1 MVDIIRT
8 AKGTAT
14 SKTSGTTL
22 TLASVA
28 MNSGGT
34 LVVGATYDAGQGA
47 PVVTWGNRTLSQ
59 IVTRSQSG
67 AATALFLLRH
77 INEDR
82 TRTITCTWSGAIT
95 AKAMFA
101 TQVEGVK
108 IQDVSTGAAEA
119 STADPTTGTAVTS
132 TQPDTIQI
140 AAFGSQGPSTD
151 TVGTI
156 GEGHTVGQRAGTTGA
171 PPASN
176 VTIQETYEILTATG
190 DVRSTQTTATARTW
204 ANVVLAIRESFRRSQ
219 GIGPSDQQPVE
230 AIFET
235 AGLDANDICYQFNPG
250 SDEWEAFDL
259 PTGTK
264 RATRPLSTGTWAA
277 V

>member
-1 MVDIIRT
+1 MVDITRT
-8 AKGTAT
+8 ALGTAT

-22 TLASVA
+22 ALASVA
-28 MNSGGT
+28 MKSGAS
-34 LVVGATYDAGQGA
+34 LVVGVAYDTGQGA

-82 TRTITCTWSGAIT
+82 TRTITCAWSGAIT

-101 TQVEGVK
+101 TQVQGVK
-108 IQDVSTGAAEA
+108 IQDVDAGAAEA
-119 STADPTTGTAVTS
+119 STADPTTGTAATS

-151 TVGTI
+151 TLGTI
-156 GEGHTVGQRAGTTGA
+156 GEGHTAGQRAGTTGA

-190 DVRSTQTTATARTW
+190 DVRATQTTATARTW
-204 ANVVLAIRESFRRSQ
+204 ANVILAIKESIRRSQ

-235 AGLDANDICYQFNPG
+235 AALDANDIAYKFNPG
-250 SDEWEAFDL
+250 SDQWEAFDL
-259 PTGTK
+259 TTGTL
-264 RATRPLSTGTWAA
+264 RAIRANSNGTWAA
-277 V
+277 P